1 MITVPALFLVG
12 AWLLVAAV
20 RWWRPQ
26 VSLQAALGYGALVA
40 AFFAAPLFTSALQ
53 VPTDIVYDWLPWRSA
68 VAKRPVP
75 LNPLLSDVVLQELPY
90 RALVRARLLA
100 LEAPLWANEM
110 GAGQPLLANGQSTP
124 FAPLHLLAL
133 PLPPARAFAVSVAWE
148 ILLALLL
155 MHALLLRLGAGGTGA
170 AFGAVSAGLSTF
182 LIAWAFYPLA
192 MTAAWIPGLLLGLLL
207 LRDGERGSFAGL
219 VVCGLGLA
227 ASGQPEVLGFTALAA
242 AVVAVAL
249 APGSA
254 IGRGGRGSRGRFLLR
269 LLAAGA
275 LTACLAAPLLLPVLE
290 QLPHS
295 ARMERVRN
303 APDAM
308 QPPPFAARMAL
319 PVFAP
324 LAFGSPRD
332 GNWRGP
338 WNFNELCSDY
348 AGLLALAVA
357 VAGAAVFRG
366 RIAAILLGGLAAL
379 LAALRISPFY
389 DLVHAVPLVGD
400 AACGRL
406 RIFWVLA
413 VAIAGGL
420 SVERLAAERRGR
432 IAAAAALLV
441 AGAVLTALPPPAGA
455 PWQRAWWLAVLAGTA
470 AALAALLLPG
480 TPEARRRFARVAVAG
495 LLLDLVLLG
504 VRFNPVVPAAL
515 DLAPP
520 PSLAFLMDR
529 ARSSPEPFR
538 VLADG
543 YDLQPSLAAL
553 YGLWDPR
560 SADPMQPRGTA
571 RFVDERLRSGDAPQR
586 LAAESRLGVRYRLLP
601 KRRSLPP
608 PWRPVFPG
616 PGGWV
621 WENPQARPLFFLQPQ
636 EGTVRSIR
644 ASANRFEM
652 EVESAAGGTVVSSVS
667 WAPGWRVAMDGR
679 HDPAFEVDSAFLGF
693 RVPPG
698 RHAVR
703 LVYRPAGWTLGLVL
717 CGLGVIAALIA
728 GLVSRLTARRP
739 APGSGGP
746 PGKSPAC

>member
-1 MITVPALFLVG
+1 MITVPVVFLLG

-20 RWWRPQ
+20 RWWRPE
-26 VSLQAALGYGALVA
+26 VSLRAALAYVALVA
-40 AFFAAPLFTSALQ
+40 AFFAAPLFTGALQ
-53 VPTDIVYDWLPWRSA
+53 VPTDIVYDWLPWRAA
-68 VAKRPVP
+68 VERRPVP

-90 RALVRARLLA
+90 RSLVRARLLA

-133 PLPPARAFAVSVAWE
+133 PLPPSRAFAVSVAWE

-155 MHALLLRLGAGGTGA
+155 MHALLLRLGAAGVGA
-170 AFGAVSAGLSTF
+170 AFGAVAAGLSTF
-182 LIAWAFYPLA
+182 LVAWAFYPLA

-207 LRDGERGSFAGL
+207 LRHGEQGGFAGL
-219 VVCGLGLA
+219 VACGLGLA
-227 ASGQPEVLGFTALAA
+227 ASGQPEVLGFTALVAA
-242 AVVAVAL
+242 AVAVAL
-249 APGSA
+249 ALGPSPG
-254 IGRGGRGSRGRFLLR
+254 RGRFLLR

-275 LTACLAAPLLLPVLE
+275 LTSCLAAPLLLPVLE

-295 ARMERVRN
+295 ARMELVRRS
-303 APDAM
+303 PDAM
-308 QPPPFAARMAL
+308 QPPAFEARFVL
-319 PVFAP
+319 PVLDP

-357 VAGAAVFRG
+357 VAGAAAFRG

-379 LAALRISPFY
+379 LAALRISPFH
-389 DLVHAVPLVGD
+389 DLIHAVPLIGD
-400 AACGRL
+400 AASGRL

-413 VAIAGGL
+413 VAVAGAL
-420 SVERLAAERRGR
+420 SVERLAADRRGR
-432 IAAAAALLV
+432 IAAGAALIV
-441 AGAVLTALPPPAGA
+441 AGAALATLPPPADA
-455 PWQRAWWLAVLAGTA
+455 PWQRAWWLAVLAGVA

-480 TPEARRRFARVAVAG
+480 ARRRFVPVVLAG
-495 LLLDLVLLG
+495 LLLDLILLG
-504 VRFNPVVPAAL
+504 VRFNPMVPAGL
-515 DLAPP
+515 DLSPP
-520 PSLAFLMDR
+520 PPLAFLMDR

-553 YGLWDPR
+553 YGLWDSR

-571 RFVDERLRSGDAPQR
+571 RFVNERLRSGDGPAR
-586 LAAESRLGVRYRLLP
+586 LAAESRLAVRFRLLP
-601 KRRSLPP
+601 KRRGLPP

-616 PGGWV
+616 PGGRV
-621 WENPQARPLFFLQPQ
+621 WENPQARPLFFLPNGQA
-636 EGTVRSIR
+636 GTVRMVR
-644 ASANRFEM
+644 AGGNGFDL
-652 EVESAAGGTVVSSVS
+652 EVESVAGGTVVSSVS

-679 HDPAFEVDSAFLGF
+679 RRPEAVEVDAAFLGF

-703 LVYRPAGWTLGLVL
+703 LVYRPASWTLGLVL
-717 CGLGVIAALIA
+717 CGLGIAAALLA
-728 GLVSRLTARRP
+728 GPVSRLTARRP
-739 APGSGGP
+739 APGSGAP
-746 PGKSPAC
+746 PGRSPAC

>member
-1 MITVPALFLVG
+1 MLVLVPAVFFLG
-12 AWLLVAAV
+12 ALLLVAAV

-26 VSLQAALGYGALVA
+26 VSRRAALAYVVLVA
-40 AFFAAPLFTSALQ
+40 AFFAAPLFTGALQ
-53 VPTDIVYDWLPWRSA
+53 VPTDIVYDWLPWRAA
-68 VAKRPVP
+68 VEKRPVP

-90 RALVRARLLA
+90 RSLVRARLLA

-133 PLPPARAFAVSVAWE
+133 PLPPPRAFAVSVAWE

-155 MHALLLRLGAGGTGA
+155 MHALLLRLGAGGAGA
-170 AFGAVSAGLSTF
+170 AFGAISSGLSTF
-182 LIAWAFYPLA
+182 MIAWAFYPLA

-207 LRDGERGSFAGL
+207 LRDGERGSFPGL

-242 AVVAVAL
+242 AAVAVAL
-249 APGSA
+249 ALGSSS
-254 IGRGGRGSRGRFLLR
+254 GRGGRGGRGRFLLR

-275 LTACLAAPLLLPVLE
+275 LTASLAAPLLLPVLE

-295 ARMERVRN
+295 ARMELVRRS
-303 APDAM
+303 PDAM
-308 QPPPFAARMAL
+308 QPPPFEARMAL
-319 PVFAP
+319 PALDP

-332 GNWRGP
+332 GNWNGP

-357 VAGAAVFRG
+357 VAGALAFRG
-366 RIAAILLGGLAAL
+366 RIAGILLGGLIAL
-379 LAALRISPFY
+379 LAALRISPIH
-389 DLVHAVPLVGD
+389 DLIRAVPLVGE
-400 AACGRL
+400 AASGRL

-420 SVERLAAERRGR
+420 SVERLAADRRGR
-432 IAAAAALLV
+432 IAGAVALILALAAL
-441 AGAVLTALPPPAGA
+441 AVLPPPADA
-455 PWQRAWWLAVLAGTA
+455 PWQRAWWLAVLAGGA

-480 TPEARRRFARVAVAG
+480 APEARRRFAGVAVAG
-495 LLLDLVLLG
+495 LLLDLFLLG
-504 VRFNPVVPAAL
+504 VRFNPVVPAGL
-515 DLAPP
+515 DLSPP

-543 YDLQPSLAAL
+543 YDLQPNLAAI

-560 SADPMQPRGTA
+560 SADPMQPLDSA
-571 RFVDERLRSGDAPQR
+571 RFVNERLRSGDGTQR
-586 LAAESRLGVRYRLLP
+586 LAAESYLGVRYRLLP

-621 WENPQARPLFFLQPQ
+621 WENPQARPLFFRPAGQ
-636 EGTVRSIR
+636 EGTVRTVHAGNNGFDLDVGSI
-644 ASANRFEM
+644 
-652 EVESAAGGTVVSSVS
+652 AGGTVLSSVS
-667 WAPGWRVAMDGR
+667 WAPGWRVTMDGR
-679 HDPAFEVDSAFLGF
+679 QSPAFEAVEVDSAFLGF

-703 LVYRPAGWTLGLVL
+703 LVYRPASWTLGLFL
-717 CGLGVIAALIA
+717 SALGAAGALAA
-728 GLVSRLTARRP
+728 GFLTRRRSR
-739 APGSGGP
+739 
-746 PGKSPAC
+746 